1 MFMLR
6 KPISKRLALGISLL
20 VILIT
25 PSLASSY
32 HGGIGGEQSNAG
44 ETIDDVAKEGCL
56 CHNAAADNTV
66 QIILD
71 DVPYAWVGGEFYEL
85 KLQIIGGP
93 KAVSPWTAGFS
104 MRVTSG
110 VLSGEDLQNWE
121 DDPTTLTQTEAAAG
135 NSDRMWTLT
144 WAAPEAGSGVVDFW
158 ITGNSVNGDQ
168 GPGPEDKWNQLIF
181 ALQEGDESTSAMGTR
196 TLFAGDGNVSPPVPE
211 ESGVDLHHMGAEFRA
226 HVLGLLG
233 FGAVIAV
240 ILFAGLM
247 LRYSFSSSYKGRSN
261 QLRLRYKIRRRGDQ

>member
-1 MFMLR
+1 MLR

-20 VILIT
+20 IILIT

-32 HGGIGGEQSNAG
+32 PGGIGGEQSNAG

-56 CHNAAADNTV
+56 CHNPAADNTV

-71 DVPYAWVGGEFYEL
+71 DVPYAWVGGEIYEF

-93 KAVSPWTAGFS
+93 VAADSTTAGFS
-104 MRVTSG
+104 MRVSSG
-110 VLSGEDLQNWE
+110 VLSGENLQNWE

-135 NSDRMWTLT
+135 NSDRLWTFT
-144 WAAPEAGSGVVDFW
+144 WSAPDSGSGVVDFW
-158 ITGNSVNGDQ
+158 ITGNSVNGD
-168 GPGPEDKWNQLIF
+168 GLPIDNLDKWNQLIF
-181 ALQEGDESTSAMGTR
+181 ALQEGDEDTSAMGTR
-196 TLFAGDGNVSPPVPE
+196 TLFAGDGNVSPPEPE
-211 ESGVDLHHMGAEFRA
+211 ETGVDLHHMGAEFRA

-233 FGAVIAV
+233 FGAVLAV